1 MGKEVRACPPTS
13 AKNLVISLACIKEKA
28 NHSFEFN
35 FVWTFEKMRLKKKT
49 LLRSKIVWQVL
60 PSIPC
65 ASAEQDVVS
74 CSSFGAGEAM

>member
-1 MGKEVRACPPTS
+1 MGKEVRACPPAS

-35 FVWTFEKMRLKKKT
+35 FVWTFEKMRLKKI
-49 LLRSKIVWQVL
+49 LSSGARLSW
-60 PSIPC
+60 PC

-74 CSSFGAGEAM
+74 CSSFGAFGRQCYLK